1 MNINKNITIHDLALA
16 LNITASTVSRALN
29 DNPRISGA
37 TKKRVQ
43 EMAEKMGYQ
52 PNIAAANLRKGK
64 GNNIGVI
71 VPRINR
77 SFFSTAIGSIEEIAR
92 TKGYNVIIAQTHEK
106 YINEVESVI
115 TMLNARVDGI
125 LISLSAE
132 TRNFEHLEQINRR
145 RARLVFFDRI
155 YEPMN
160 ASSVELNDYRVGK
173 EVATHFL
180 DMGAQSF
187 GYLGGPDYINVYK
200 NRWKGF
206 IDTLM
211 ANNISEETIF
221 INTKALTREKGR
233 IAGQKL
239 ISNNR
244 IPDAVFCVSDF
255 AALGI
260 YQVFRENNI
269 AIPENTM
276 VAGVANEPFT
286 EFLTPGLTSVDQN
299 SEAIGKAAVNL
310 FFNEIEGQETK
321 QRKKV
326 IEPRLIIRGSTNRIS
341 NNKL

>member
-1 MNINKNITIHDLALA
+1 MNIKKNITIHDLALA

-29 DNPRISGA
+29 DNPRISDA

-77 SFFSTAIGSIEEIAR
+77 SFFSTAIGSIEESAR
-92 TKGYNVIIAQTHEK
+92 TLGYNVIIAQTHEK

-132 TRNFEHLEQINRR
+132 TKNFEHLEQITKR

-155 YEPMN
+155 CESLN

-173 EVATHFL
+173 EVAAHFL
-180 DMGAQSF
+180 EMGAKSF
-187 GYLGGPDYINVYK
+187 GFLGGPDYINVYK

-206 IDTLM
+206 IDTLNS
-211 ANNISEETIF
+211 NNIANEKVLF
-221 INTKALTREKGR
+221 NTHALTRQEGRNAGLKLMEK
-233 IAGQKL
+233 
-239 ISNNR
+239 NC

-260 YQVFRENNI
+260 YQLFRENGI
-269 AIPENTM
+269 SIPDRAM
-276 VAGVANEPFT
+276 VAGVANEPFA

-310 FFNEIEGQETK
+310 FFNETEGHDTK
-321 QRKKV
+321 QIKKV
-326 IEPRLIIRGSTNRIS
+326 IEPRLIIRGSTLKKHNS
-341 NNKL
+341 KL